1 LNWVLWTDSI
11 EFSEKEVD
19 VQLAASTPDMGFCE
33 YFRSWRQYRKLSQLE
48 LALEAG
54 VSQRHVSWL
63 ETGRS
68 NPSREMVIRLS
79 EAMDMPLRERNAFL
93 QAAGFASLYSENS
106 LEEPA
111 MQAVY
116 ETIRRV
122 LEHHDPMP
130 AVVVDRLWN
139 VRMTNAGADMMF
151 SLAGDHGDIWRSV
164 GDTGEHNLA
173 LFTEHPHRLR
183 TYISNWDEAAPE
195 FIRRLKREALASG
208 DRHMKAKFSE
218 IVELAGPLAD
228 SADIGRAPL
237 MPVLPLE
244 ISVNGMNL
252 SLFSVITTF
261 GTPQDITTEE
271 LRIEAFYPNDLKTQ
285 QVFEAF
291 SKT

>member
-1 LNWVLWTDSI
+1 MNSATH
-11 EFSEKEVD
+11 
-19 VQLAASTPDMGFCE
+19 TGDMGFCD

-79 EAMDMPLRERNAFL
+79 EAMDMPLRERNVFL
-93 QAAGFASLYSENS
+93 QAAGFANLYSENA
-106 LEEPA
+106 LDEPA

-116 ETIRRV
+116 EAIRRV
-122 LEHHDPMP
+122 LDHHDPMP

-139 VRMTNAGADMMF
+139 VRMTNSGADLMF
-151 SLAGDHGDIWRSV
+151 SLAGDSDEIWNSIGD
-164 GDTGEHNLA
+164 GDARNLA
-173 LFTEHPHRLR
+173 LLTVHPLGLR
-183 TYISNWDEAAPE
+183 RYISNWEEAAPE

-208 DRHMKAKFSE
+208 DREMKEKFAE
-218 IVELAGPLAD
+218 IIALAGPLPGTSD
-228 SADIGRAPL
+228 VSKAPL
-237 MPVLPLE
+237 LPVLPLE
-244 ISVNGMNL
+244 VSANGLKL

-271 LRIEAFYPNDLKTQ
+271 LRIEAFYPNDTATE
-285 QVFEAF
+285 QVFKDFAQA
-291 SKT
+291 

>member
-1 LNWVLWTDSI
+1 MQSVIHSG
-11 EFSEKEVD
+11 
-19 VQLAASTPDMGFCE
+19 DMGFCD

-79 EAMDMPLRERNAFL
+79 EAMDMPLRERNVFL
-93 QAAGFASLYSENS
+93 QAAGFANLYTENS
-106 LEEPA
+106 LDEPA

-116 ETIRRV
+116 EAIRRV
-122 LEHHDPMP
+122 LDHHDPMP

-139 VRMTNAGADMMF
+139 VRMTNSGADLMF
-151 SLAGDHGDIWRSV
+151 SLAGDSEEIWNSIGD
-164 GDTGEHNLA
+164 GGERNLA
-173 LFTEHPHRLR
+173 LLTVHPQGLR
-183 TYISNWDEAAPE
+183 RFISNWEEAAPE

-208 DRHMKAKFSE
+208 DREMKEKFAD
-218 IVELAGPLAD
+218 IIELAGPLPGTSD
-228 SADIGRAPL
+228 VSKAPL
-237 MPVLPLE
+237 LPVLPLE
-244 ISVNGMNL
+244 VSANGLKL

-271 LRIEAFYPNDLKTQ
+271 LRIEAFYPNDAATEEIFKGFAQT
-285 QVFEAF
+285 
-291 SKT
+291 